1 MLRQLSLAGSRRRPL
16 ILAIEDLHWI
26 DKTSEEYL
34 SSLVE
39 NLSGAPILLVSTYRP
54 GYRPDWLEKSF
65 ATQISL
71 RPLSSSDSLR
81 VIYSVAEPQTL
92 PESLAQIIVQKAEG
106 NPLFLEEL
114 AKTVDD
120 RTAGSQSISM
130 PDTVQGVLQARIDR
144 LANTPKRLLQTASVI
159 GREAP
164 LKLLR
169 TVWDT
174 PGNLDVHLLELKRQE
189 FLYERS
195 TSGEQ
200 VIVFKHA
207 LTQDVAY
214 DSLLSPMR
222 QALHDASARAI
233 ELIYENQLQEHY
245 EVLAHHYSHA
255 AKSEKALN
263 YLALAS
269 QKAAK
274 ANAME
279 EAMTHF
285 GRSMAILDTMPDTD
299 ANRRRRLSLIL
310 DQWIAFWLLFR
321 VPEYLDL
328 LKRHYDTAAKLSETN
343 LLARFQLYLGHC
355 HWVFGLFDQAAETLL
370 QAVAQP
376 AGSDADIGA
385 AYCTLQWTDL
395 YLGNFEQVL
404 SWQEPAVHRLRQGG
418 DRRWYTWSLAAGS
431 WACSCL
437 GRFDEAMA
445 QAHEEIRV
453 AEEYNDSSLI
463 SFAYWIAT
471 IAYTYKGDFDTA
483 IRHGEISFEKAP
495 TPADKVWAQGFLGFA
510 FCRGGQAVKAI
521 DLLKPVAS
529 AYEAAQFTAGRVLT
543 SAYLSEAYLRAGD
556 PDNAEVTLQHG
567 LELARPAGMK
577 FFVGIMCRLLGEV
590 AVQRNP
596 QESAQPTAAQWFE
609 AGIAT
614 LRDVKAQDELAR
626 AYVGYGRLHKQ
637 QGRSVEACDYFT
649 RAVAI
654 FERLGTAG
662 EAKKVRSELADVDA
676 PA

>member
-1 MLRQLSLAGSRRRPL
+1 VIIAKVRSGIEEVRMNVEEWGPILLLFVGVKHGTEAVNALTPETVKARTFEMLRQLSLAGSRRRPL
-16 ILAIEDLHWI
+16 VLAIEDLHWI

-65 ATQISL
+65 ATQILL

-120 RTAGSQSISM
+120 RTAGSQSISN
-130 PDTVQGVLQARIDR
+130 ARYGSGR
-144 LANTPKRLLQTASVI
+144 VAGAHRPAGRLLQTASVI

-200 VIVFKHA
+200 VLVFKHA

-222 QALHDASARAI
+222 QALHDATARAI

-245 EVLAHHYSHA
+245 ELLAHHYSHA

-274 ANAME
+274 ANAMK
-279 EAMTHF
+279 EAVTHF
-285 GRSMAILDTMPDTD
+285 GRSMALDTMPDTD
-299 ANRRRRLSLIL
+299 TNRRRRLSLIL

-321 VPEYLDL
+321 VAEYLDL
-328 LKRHYDTAAKLSETN
+328 LKKHHDTAAKLSETN
-343 LLARFQLYLGHC
+343 LLTRFQLYVGHC
-355 HWVFGLFDQAAETLL
+355 QWVFGLFDQAAETLL
-370 QAVAQP
+370 QAVRQP

-385 AYCTLQWTDL
+385 AYITLQWTDF
-395 YLGNFEQVL
+395 YLGNFEQAL
-404 SWQEPAVHRLRQGG
+404 SWQEPALHRLRQRG
-418 DRRWYTWSLAAGS
+418 DPRWHSWSLAAGS

-437 GRFDEAMA
+437 GRVDEAIA

-463 SFAYWIAT
+463 SFAYWIAA
-471 IAYTYKGDFDTA
+471 IAHTYIKMISTPRSGTA
-483 IRHGEISFEKAP
+483 K
-495 TPADKVWAQGFLGFA
+495 
-510 FCRGGQAVKAI
+510 
-521 DLLKPVAS
+521 
-529 AYEAAQFTAGRVLT
+529 
-543 SAYLSEAYLRAGD
+543 YLS
-556 PDNAEVTLQHG
+556 
-567 LELARPAGMK
+567 K
-577 FFVGIMCRLLGEV
+577 KRL
-590 AVQRNP
+590 P
-596 QESAQPTAAQWFE
+596 QLIKC
-609 AGIAT
+609 G
-614 LRDVKAQDELAR
+614 RKA
-626 AYVGYGRLHKQ
+626 
-637 QGRSVEACDYFT
+637 S
-649 RAVAI
+649 
-654 FERLGTAG
+654 
-662 EAKKVRSELADVDA
+662 
-676 PA
+676 